1 MQFDIITPLQRK
13 NSAFYQ
19 EDSSCRPAH
28 FEIVWLF
35 SGSGSITIGGHQH
48 QLTSKALFLLS
59 PGTRRDLVIKGDA
72 DGVLL
77 YFTAEFLPQ
86 GDLPKSIS
94 GIGGRPALSIFPLDQ
109 FDEESAEE
117 MKDLLTKMVRE
128 TQRESRIRMDILQHL
143 LHLYL
148 VYLSHSQHLE
158 PSRSSSRREKAFIEN
173 FICLVQTQY
182 QTMRTVNDFA
192 SSLCITP
199 SYLNHLVKKNTGYS
213 AKHHIQQNLIS
224 KAKVHAMYSDL
235 SLKEVADVLG
245 FRDSAHFSKFFKA
258 FSGTNFST
266 FQRLW
271 VSPESW
277 VTQSIVS
284 ATASRDAELAVA

>member
-1 MQFDIITPLQRK
+1 MQFEIVTPLQRK
-13 NSAFYQ
+13 NSSFAQ
-19 EDSSCRPAH
+19 EDSSARPAH
-28 FEIVWLF
+28 YEFIWLF
-35 SGSGSITIGGHQH
+35 SGTGSITIGGHQH
-48 QLTSKALFLLS
+48 QLTAQAMFLLS
-59 PGTRRDLVIKGDA
+59 PGTRRDLVIKSDA

-77 YFTAEFLPQ
+77 YFTSEFLPQ
-86 GDLPKSIS
+86 GDLPKSIA

-109 FDEESAEE
+109 FDEDSAEE
-117 MKDLLTKMVRE
+117 MKDLTMKMLRE

-143 LHLYL
+143 LHLFL
-148 VYLSHSQHLE
+148 VYVSHTQHTE
-158 PSRSSSRREKAFIEN
+158 PSRSTSRREKAFIEN
-173 FICLVQTQY
+173 FLCLVQTQY

-192 SSLCITP
+192 STLCITP

-258 FSGTNFST
+258 FSGTNFSA

-277 VTQSIVS
+277 VTQSLQS
-284 ATASRDAELAVA
+284 ATEARSGKLAVA

>member
-1 MQFDIITPLQRK
+1 MQFEIVTPLHRK
-13 NSAFYQ
+13 NAAFYQ
-19 EDSSCRPAH
+19 EDTSCRPAH
-28 FEIVWLF
+28 YEVIWLF
-35 SGSGSITIGGHQH
+35 SGTGSITIGGHQH
-48 QLTSKALFLLS
+48 QLTSQALFLLS

-77 YFTAEFLPQ
+77 YFTAEFMPQ
-86 GDLPKSIS
+86 GDLPKSIA
-94 GIGGRPALSIFPLDQ
+94 GMGGRPALSIFPLDQ
-109 FDEESAEE
+109 FDRESAEE
-117 MKDLLTKMVRE
+117 MRDLTIKMVRE
-128 TQRESRIRMDILQHL
+128 TQRETGIRMDILQHL
-143 LHLYL
+143 LHLFL
-148 VYLSHSQHLE
+148 VYLSHTQHVE
-158 PSRSSSRREKAFIEN
+158 PSRSTSRREKAFIEN
-173 FICLVQTQY
+173 FLCLVQTQY

-192 SSLCITP
+192 STLCITP

-277 VTQSIVS
+277 VTQSLSSVTETLGS
-284 ATASRDAELAVA
+284 NLAVA